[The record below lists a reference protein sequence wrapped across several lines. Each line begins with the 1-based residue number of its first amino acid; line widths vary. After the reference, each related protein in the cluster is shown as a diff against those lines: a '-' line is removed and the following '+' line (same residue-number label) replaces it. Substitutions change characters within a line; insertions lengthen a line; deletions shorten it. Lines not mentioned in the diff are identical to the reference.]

1 MLGVERVK
9 AAFKSEATD
18 VPPVLMLT
26 STHSC
31 SIVKE
36 TIPHIRADSE
46 VNFKAQIKLL
56 ELYEYDNVF
65 QYWDPAM
72 FWDAMGLPVKL
83 LDDCAASIVDGA
95 IKEPADLNRLEYPN
109 IDHDSTLRQSVLA
122 VEKLSKAVGNRVA
135 VSSGVFGPFTYA
147 SMLRGIEKF
156 MIDLIKNPDSVPPII
171 EWALN
176 SQIHYARIVKG
187 AGAFYV
193 NVSDPLA
200 SFLSRAMFDRFVQ
213 PYHQRLFEALR
224 SMDLYSTL
232 HICGNASQI
241 LSGMVKA
248 SPSCIWI
255 DQNNPIPNSKSIA
268 NKICVMGNIDPV
280 AIILQGK
287 PSDVERETLR
297 CLKEGGD
304 RGFIVSGGCDTPTY
318 TNPENIKTLIRTA
331 RNYNAN

>member
-1 MLGVERVK
+1 MLGLERVR
-9 AAFKSEATD
+9 AAFRSEATD
-18 VPPVLMLT
+18 VPVVVMLT

-36 TIPHIRADSE
+36 TIPHIRADSDL
-46 VNFKAQIKLL
+46 NSRAQIKLL
-56 ELYEYDNVF
+56 ELYGYDNIF

-83 LDDCAASIVDGA
+83 LDDCAASIVEGA
-95 IKEPADLNRLEYPN
+95 IKKPSDLDRLEYPD
-109 IDHDSTLRQSVLA
+109 IDHESTLRQSVLA
-122 VEKLSKAVGNRVA
+122 VEKISRTVGDRVA

-147 SMLRGIEKF
+147 SMLRGIEEF
-156 MIDLIKNPDSVPPII
+156 MIDLIKNPDAAYPII

-176 SQIHYARIVKG
+176 SQIRYARTLKS

-200 SFLSRAMFDRFVQ
+200 SFLSRTMFDRFVL

-224 SMDLYSTL
+224 GTGLHSTL

-255 DQNNPIPNSKSIA
+255 DQNNSIPYSRSIA
-268 NKICVMGNIDPV
+268 GKICVMGNIDPV
-280 AIILQGK
+280 SVILQGK
-287 PSDVERETLR
+287 PADVERETLR
-297 CLKEGGD
+297 CLKEGGH

-318 TNPENIKTLIRTA
+318 TSPENIKTLVKTA
-331 RNYNAN
+331 RNYRAN